1 MKPLVKGA
9 LAAAIVAAT
18 LPLQATANPSV
29 WKTNASPELPY
40 RYIESTPIVRL
51 TSQNEN
57 AAIYASDSLF
67 SRLYPSINTALAPR
81 DATTEPSI
89 ASKTREI
96 GPIRT
101 RGILSSSYVQEYA
114 YIDTYSS
121 NRRYEEFFNFP
132 SIRMSLATPRFGN
145 GLGGGYQPLQF
156 GFNPAA
162 FKFW

>member
-9 LAAAIVAAT
+9 LTAAIVAAA
-18 LPLQATANPSV
+18 LPLQAAANPSV
-29 WKTNASPELPY
+29 WNTNASPALPY
-40 RYIESTPIVRL
+40 RYIESTPVLRL
-51 TSQNEN
+51 APQNEN
-57 AAIYASDSLF
+57 AAIYASKSLF
-67 SRLYPSINTALAPR
+67 SRLYPSINSAPS
-81 DATTEPSI
+81 APVAIIAPSI
-89 ASKTREI
+89 ASKTREF

-101 RGILSSSYVQEYA
+101 RGILSSSYVQEFA

-121 NRRYEEFFNFP
+121 NRGYEEFFTFP
-132 SIRMSLATPRFGN
+132 SIRMSLATPQFGN

>member
-1 MKPLVKGA
+1 LV
-9 LAAAIVAAT
+9 T
-18 LPLQATANPSV
+18 LSLQAAANPSV
-29 WKTNASPELPY
+29 WNTGAGPALPY

-51 TSQNEN
+51 APQNEN

-67 SRLYPSINTALAPR
+67 LRLYPSINTAPSPTE
-81 DATTEPSI
+81 ATTELSI

-101 RGILSSSYVQEYA
+101 RGILSSSYVQEFA
-114 YIDTYSS
+114 YIDTYTN

>member
-1 MKPLVKGA
+1 MKLLAKTA
-9 LAAAIVAAT
+9 LAAAIVT
-18 LPLQATANPSV
+18 LPLQVAANPSV
-29 WKTNASPELPY
+29 WNSNAGPALPY

-51 TSQNEN
+51 IPQNEN
-57 AAIYASDSLF
+57 AAIYASDSLYL
-67 SRLYPSINTALAPR
+67 RLYPSINSAPTPA
-81 DATTEPSI
+81 DVTNEASI
-89 ASKTREI
+89 ASKTREF

-101 RGILSSSYVQEYA
+101 RGILSSSYVQEFA
-114 YIDTYSS
+114 YIDTYSN

-132 SIRMSLATPRFGN
+132 SIRMSLATPMFGN

>member
-1 MKPLVKGA
+1 MKHLDKSA
-9 LAAAIVAAT
+9 LCAVALAAT
-18 LPLQATANPSV
+18 LPLQAVANPSV
-29 WKTNASPELPY
+29 WNTGARPAFPY

-51 TSQNEN
+51 TPQNEN
-57 AAIYASDSLF
+57 AAIYASDSLYL
-67 SRLYPSINTALAPR
+67 RLYPSINTVPLPI
-81 DATTEPSI
+81 DVTTEPSI
-89 ASKTREI
+89 ASKTREF

-101 RGILSSSYVQEYA
+101 RGILSSSYVQEFA
-114 YIDTYSS
+114 YIDAYSN
-121 NRRYEEFFNFP
+121 NRRFEEFFSFP